1 MITHY
6 SDIVLDL
13 DTKNPRA
20 EVWAKQDDTGT
31 RTVRAT
37 FTDNGA
43 AVTLASVSSAE
54 LRVLRPDGAMVVSDA
69 AISSNTV
76 TATFPENALAV
87 GGRGYG
93 DIRLLDSSGNCISAA
108 RFILNIEPA
117 AVSNQQVAQSSDFTA
132 LLNEYLGGMSF
143 SMLTKSDY
151 DALEEKLETRLYFV
165 TDSDKITMYLGSTEL
180 KSGDVTAGLS
190 VLTLAGT
197 SYAPAGAT
205 TEQEE

>member
-6 SDIVLDL
+6 DDITLDL
-13 DTKNPRA
+13 STDGVRA
-20 EVWAKQDDTGT
+20 EVWAKQDDIGT
-31 RTVRAT
+31 RAVRAS
-37 FTDNGA
+37 FTDAGA
-43 AVTLASVSSAE
+43 NVSLSSVSSAE

-69 AISSNTV
+69 TISSNTV

-132 LLNEYLGGMSF
+132 LLNEYLGGMKLCK
-143 SMLTKSDY
+143 LTKSAY
-151 DALEEKLETRLYFV
+151 DALATKDSNTLYTV
-165 TDSDKITMYLGSTEL
+165 TDGSKVTQYLGETEL
-180 KSGDVTAGLS
+180 KSGSVTAGIAS
-190 VLTLAGT
+190 IAAVGT
-197 SYAPAGAT
+197 SESAQGAT
-205 TEQEE
+205 PTE

>member
-13 DTKNPRA
+13 DTKNPRV
-20 EVWAKQDDTGT
+20 EVWTKQDDTGT
-31 RTVRAT
+31 RGVIAT
-37 FTDNGA
+37 FANNGA

-54 LRVLRPDGAMVVSDA
+54 LRVLRPDGAMVISDA

-132 LLNEYLGGMSF
+132 LLNEYLGG
-143 SMLTKSDY
+143 L
-151 DALEEKLETRLYFV
+151 R
-165 TDSDKITMYLGSTEL
+165 IHPP
-180 KSGDVTAGLS
+180 VTASQYAAIDPKDPGTLYI
-190 VLTLAGT
+190 VL
-197 SYAPAGAT
+197 PD
-205 TEQEE
+205 QEVV

>member
-20 EVWAKQDDTGT
+20 EVWTKQDDTGT
-31 RTVRAT
+31 RGVIAT
-37 FTDNGA
+37 FANNGA

-54 LRVLRPDGAMVVSDA
+54 LRVLRPDGAMVVA
-69 AISSNTV
+69 AATISSNKV
-76 TATFPENALAV
+76 TATFPEAALAV

-132 LLNEYLGGMSF
+132 LLNEYMGGMKFKLISR
-143 SMLTKSDY
+143 SDY
-151 DALEEKLETRLYFV
+151 DALTSKAAATLYTVVDADKV
-165 TDSDKITMYLGSTEL
+165 TQYLGSIEL
-180 KSGDVTAGLS
+180 KSGEITAGLS
-190 VLTLAGT
+190 ALTLAGT